1 MEADETIY
9 DVAVV
14 GAGVAGCFAARELAR
29 FDLRTVVLE
38 AGNDIALG
46 ATRANSGIVHAG
58 YDPKPGSAKARYNV
72 RGSRMFPQLAQELC
86 IPYWQNG
93 SLVVAYSDDEL
104 QEVRALVDR
113 AAENGVE
120 GVREIGRDELLAL
133 EPNVS
138 PQAVGALLAETG
150 AICDPYH
157 AALGAAENA
166 VQNGVEFRF
175 EARVETIVREDD
187 STYTLG
193 LEGGARLRAR
203 TVVNAAGLFA
213 DELNNQVSSRKL
225 TITPRRGEYCL
236 YDTNLGGTFH
246 HTMFQAPTAKGKGV
260 LVTPTIHGNL
270 IVGPN
275 AIPQHSKTE
284 APTTEE
290 GLEQIIA
297 DAKKTWPDAS
307 TWGIITNFAGLR
319 ASGDTGD
326 FVLGEAPDAP
336 GFFNIACFESPGLTS
351 APAVAVDTA
360 QWVASYLGAAQRRD
374 FDPRRTAKPL
384 FVMMD
389 DGQRE
394 AAIAADPAEGHVVCR
409 CCQVSE
415 ADIVAALHGPLPVL
429 SLDALKWRTG
439 AMMGR
444 CHGGFCSPELLHIF
458 VRETGLDPTEV
469 PKKGRGS
476 YMVAQARP
484 DYRQLAQAEPSAG
497 EAFGSC
503 DTLSEPYDVVVVGG
517 GAAGIAAANA
527 AAEAGASQVLL
538 IDRERALGGILKQ
551 CIHSGFGLHRFKEEL
566 TGPEYARREA
576 AELHQNVQVMLEASV
591 LRVDSAAD
599 GACHQVVVV
608 DPAGQQKVKAHAVV
622 LATGS
627 RERGA
632 GSMNIPGTRPAG
644 VYSAGS
650 AQNFVNLQGC
660 LPGQK
665 VVIQGTGDVG
675 LIMARRLVLQG
686 ADVVAVYGT
695 SAWPAGLRRNVV
707 QCLEDYGIPLY
718 LGKTISRL
726 EGDDRLEAVWV
737 SDAEPGTRKP
747 IPGTEQRVECDTLLL
762 SIGLLPENEVA
773 LSAGVELDPV
783 TGGAYVD
790 DRLQTNVPG
799 IFACGNALHVH
810 DLVDFASAEGDRA
823 GACAAAYAEGRQVH
837 ETRDSIPL
845 AAGSGVRYVMPH
857 RLSAA
862 TLSSSDDA
870 RRIEVLFRVRK
881 PLTKP
886 TFLLEGICADGER
899 RTIRRRKARIAVP
912 AEMESMKF
920 ALSDLEGIVALE
932 LSAQEGSDE

>member
-1 MEADETIY
+1 MEADSTIY
-9 DVAVV
+9 DAAVV

-29 FDLRTVVLE
+29 FDLHTVVLE
-38 AGNDIALG
+38 AGNDIAMG

-58 YDPKPGSAKARYNV
+58 YDPEPGSAKARYNV
-72 RGSRMFPQLAQELC
+72 RGSQMFPQLAQELC
-86 IPYWQNG
+86 IPYWRNG
-93 SLVVAYSDDEL
+93 SLVVAYSEEEL
-104 QEVRALVDR
+104 ETVRALVHR

-120 GVREIGRDELLAL
+120 GVREIGREELLAL

-138 PQAVGALLAETG
+138 PEAVGALLAETG

-157 AALGAAENA
+157 TTLAAAENA

-175 EARVETIVREDD
+175 DTRVETIERNDD
-187 STYTLG
+187 GTYTLG
-193 LEGGARLRAR
+193 LEEGAQLRAR
-203 TVVNAAGLFA
+203 AVVNAAGLFA
-213 DELNNQVSSRKL
+213 DELNNQVSTHKL

-270 IVGPN
+270 VVGPN
-275 AIPQHSKTE
+275 AVPQQSKCDASTS
-284 APTTEE
+284 EE
-290 GLEQIIA
+290 GLAQVVA
-297 DAKKTWPDAS
+297 DARKTWPEAS

-319 ASGDTGD
+319 ATGNTGD
-326 FVLGEAPDAP
+326 FVLGQPDDAP

-351 APAVAVDTA
+351 APAVGVDIA
-360 QWVASYLGAAQRRD
+360 EGVAAYLEAPRKED

-389 DGQRE
+389 DSQRE

-409 CCQVSE
+409 CCSVSE
-415 ADIVAALHGPLPVL
+415 ADIVSALRGPLPVL

-458 VRETGLDPTEV
+458 VRETGMDPTEV
-469 PKKGRGS
+469 PRKGKGS
-476 YMVAQARP
+476 YMVTQARP
-484 DYRQLAQAEPSAG
+484 DYRQLAQAEPDPG
-497 EAFGSC
+497 EAFGGC
-503 DTLSEPYDVVVVGG
+503 ETLDEPYDVVVIGG

-527 AAEAGASQVLL
+527 AAENGAGQILL
-538 IDRERALGGILKQ
+538 IDREKALGGILKQ

-566 TGPEYARREA
+566 TGPEYAQREA
-576 AELHQNVQVMLEASV
+576 GALHQEVQVMLEATV
-591 LRVDSAAD
+591 MRVDAGQD
-599 GACHQVVVV
+599 GAPHQVVVV
-608 DPAGQQKVKAHAVV
+608 DPAGQQKVRARAVV

-632 GSMNIPGTRPAG
+632 GSLNIAGSRPAG

-660 LPGQK
+660 LPGQR

-686 ADVVAVYGT
+686 AEVVAVYGT
-695 SAWPAGLRRNVV
+695 SPWPAGLRRNVV
-707 QCLEDYGIPLY
+707 QCLEDYGIPLH

-726 EGDDRLEAVWV
+726 EGDGRLEAVWV

-762 SIGLLPENEVA
+762 SVGLLPENEVA
-773 LSAGVELDPV
+773 LSAGVELDSV

-790 DRLQTNVPG
+790 DRLQTNVAG

-823 GACAAAYAEGRQVH
+823 GASAAAYAQGIEVH

-845 AAGSGVRYVMPH
+845 AAGAGVRYVMPH

-862 TLSSSDDA
+862 TLSGGEGK
-870 RRIEVLFRVRK
+870 IEVLFRVRK

-886 TFLLEGICADGER
+886 TFSLEGIAADGER
-899 RTIRRRKARIAVP
+899 RMIRRRKARIAVP

-920 ALSDLEGIVALE
+920 ALEDLEGIVALE
-932 LSAQEGSDE
+932 LSAQEGGEQQ

>member
-1 MEADETIY
+1 MEADGVIFDT
-9 DVAVV
+9 AVV

-29 FDLRTVVLE
+29 FNLRTVVIE
-38 AGNDIALG
+38 AGNDIAMG

-58 YDPKPGSAKARYNV
+58 YDPMPGSAKALYNV
-72 RGSRMFPQLAQELC
+72 RGSKMFPQLAQELC
-86 IPYWQNG
+86 IPYWRNG
-93 SLVVAYSDDEL
+93 SLVVAYSAEEL
-104 QEVRALVDR
+104 EEIRTLVRR

-120 GVREIGRDELLAL
+120 GVREIGRDELLEL
-133 EPNVS
+133 EPNAA

-157 AALGAAENA
+157 ATLGAAENA

-175 EARVETIVREDD
+175 ETRVETIERAADG
-187 STYTLG
+187 TYILG
-193 LEGGARLRAR
+193 LEDGTAIQTR

-213 DELNNQVSSRKL
+213 DELNNQVSSFKL
-225 TITPRRGEYCL
+225 AITPRRGEYCL
-236 YDTNLGGTFH
+236 YDTNLGSTFH

-270 IVGPN
+270 VVGPN
-275 AIPQHSKTE
+275 AVPQQSKYDVSTS
-284 APTTEE
+284 EE
-290 GLEQIIA
+290 GLAQIIA

-319 ASGDTGD
+319 ASGNTGD
-326 FVLGEAPDAP
+326 FVIGQPADAP

-351 APAVAVDTA
+351 APAVAVDIA
-360 QWVASYLGAAQRRD
+360 EGIADYLGASPKAD
-374 FDPRRTAKPL
+374 FNPRRTAKPL

-389 DGQRE
+389 DDQRE

-409 CCQVSE
+409 CCSVSE

-469 PKKGRGS
+469 PKKGKGS

-484 DYRQLAQAEPSAG
+484 DYRSLAQAEPAPG
-497 EAFGSC
+497 DAFGTC
-503 DTLSEPYDVVVVGG
+503 ETLDEPYDVVVIGG
-517 GAAGIAAANA
+517 GAAGIAAANT
-527 AAEAGASQVLL
+527 AAENGARQILL
-538 IDRERALGGILKQ
+538 IDREKALGGILKQ

-566 TGPEYARREA
+566 TGPEYAQREA
-576 AELHQNVQVMLEASV
+576 ATLHQNVQVMLEATV
-591 LRVDSAAD
+591 MRVDAGQEGAA
-599 GACHQVVVV
+599 HQVVVV
-608 DPAGQQKVKAHAVV
+608 DPAGQQKVRARAVV

-627 RERGA
+627 RERGSGSLNIA
-632 GSMNIPGTRPAG
+632 GSRPAG

-650 AQNFVNLQGC
+650 AQNLVNLQGC
-660 LPGQK
+660 LPGRR

-695 SAWPAGLRRNVV
+695 SPWPAGLRRNVV
-707 QCLEDYGIPLY
+707 QCLDDYGIPLH
-718 LGKTISRL
+718 LGKTIARL
-726 EGDDRLEAVWV
+726 EGNDRLEAVWV
-737 SDAEPGTRKP
+737 ADAEPGTRKP
-747 IPGTEQRVECDTLLL
+747 IPGTEERVECDTLLL
-762 SIGLLPENEVA
+762 SVGLLPENEVA

-823 GACAAAYAEGRQVH
+823 GASAAAYAQGVSVDEDR
-837 ETRDSIPL
+837 EEIPL
-845 AAGSGVRYVMPH
+845 TAGTGVRYVMPH

-862 TLSSSDDA
+862 TLSSGEG
-870 RRIEVLFRVRK
+870 RLEVLFRVRK

-886 TFLLEGICADGER
+886 TFLLEGIAADGER

-912 AEMESMKF
+912 AEMESMKL
-920 ALSDLEGIVALE
+920 ALEDLQGIVALE
-932 LSAQEGSDE
+932 LSAEEEGGR